1 MFLLF
6 FLWPNGSR
14 SCGLCCVQSS
24 KFGNSLSRWVGTR
37 FCPVKKPQF
46 SMNML
51 MQRKMW
57 CRKKPVLPIEPIYF
71 YLHIIFTI
79 YIYIYIHIHKHI
91 NYVCIY
97 IHLKVSY
104 ETGTVSRSRSFL
116 FPQLC
121 LCSVNFTCNPQVCFG
136 LSRCDTYIAPDQF
149 RHWSA
154 ACQPRLEP
162 ALQESPNALP
172 PKALKVFEGENDS
185 SKR

>member
-71 YLHIIFTI
+71 YLHIFTI
-79 YIYIYIHIHKHI
+79 DMGYGYRPRAPAVEPA
-91 NYVCIY
+91 NVCRTQAAPRRRKMPRRTPRRRR
-97 IHLKVSY
+97 HWAPRSKRNLRSSKTRLKCTRPSWEANSATDPGLKV
-104 ETGTVSRSRSFL
+104 
-116 FPQLC
+116 
-121 LCSVNFTCNPQVCFG
+121 
-136 LSRCDTYIAPDQF
+136 
-149 RHWSA
+149 
-154 ACQPRLEP
+154 
-162 ALQESPNALP
+162 LP
-172 PKALKVFEGENDS
+172 WVGRVAG
-185 SKR
+185 